1 MVLYKNMIV
10 FSLGKRAVAYWSR
23 WVTYENDHWCTG
35 EKLPSESYASSKN
48 YRSVITIGKLPWR
61 FTTGKPQLKNNR
73 YQSKLVVDELLL
85 WMTIH
90 APVKNYR
97 RRISISYCC
106 KWLDELL
113 LWMTIHAPVKNCRR
127 RILMSYCYKW
137 LFMQWWKLPLESY
150 ISLENWRKVITPREL
165 SHRFT
170 TEKL

>member
-10 FSLGKRAVAYWSR
+10 FSLGTRADAYWSR
-23 WVTYENDHWCTG
+23 WVTCENDHWCTG
-35 EKLPSESYASSKN
+35 EKLPLESYASSKN
-48 YRSVITIGKLPWR
+48 YRSVISIGKLPWR

-90 APVKNYR
+90 APVENYR

-106 KWLDELL
+106 KWL
-113 LWMTIHAPVKNCRR
+113 
-127 RILMSYCYKW
+127 
-137 LFMQWWKLPLESY
+137 FMQWWKLPSESY
-150 ISLENWRKVITPREL
+150 ISPEYWRKVITPREL